1 MPRGRPG
8 PGVPLS
14 SGEIGEVVVLARGEL
29 SCEDA
34 ALAVRVALALPL
46 GGLTVR
52 LVLVDSAS
60 VLGLAEAPDLSPWSG
75 GLAREL
81 EALLEEEK
89 APVLVE
95 MESLTALGLADRTL
109 RPGVDVASRAE
120 VAAVC
125 SAASKC
131 LVL

>member
-1 MPRGRPG
+1 M
-8 PGVPLS
+8 
-14 SGEIGEVVVLARGEL
+14 
-29 SCEDA
+29 
-34 ALAVRVALALPL
+34 AVRVALALPL
-46 GGLTVR
+46 GGLTVQ

-60 VLGLAEAPDLSPWSG
+60 VLGLAEVPDLSPWSG

-81 EALLEEEK
+81 EALLEEEE

-95 MESLTALGLADRTL
+95 MESLEALGLADRTL

>member
-1 MPRGRPG
+1 M
-8 PGVPLS
+8 
-14 SGEIGEVVVLARGEL
+14 
-29 SCEDA
+29 
-34 ALAVRVALALPL
+34 AVRVALALPL

-60 VLGLAEAPDLSPWSG
+60 VLGLAEVPDLSPWSG

-81 EALLEEEK
+81 EALLEEE

-95 MESLTALGLADRTL
+95 MESLEALGLADRTL
-109 RPGVDVASRAE
+109 RPGVEVASRAE